1 MGWLS
6 VGSGRSNLIRQV
18 IVYPATGGLR
28 NGPGE
33 NVSLISLRPHNGLSM
48 AWKGAPGLDFDT
60 SPQGCC
66 TYFLDV
72 HGLDMG
78 LVQMQRIS
86 PLSPGHPLRDLLSR
100 TVYAIVVRATQYHP
114 IAPDISA
121 TLAGGDEMMDG
132 QVLFGTAPVTG
143 CLAEDG
149 VLPAGLSVFWIDT
162 GLVQAR
168 RTSGPANTWTWLI
181 QWDQFKGVDISIP
194 ISDRPFMVNHGHRP
208 SF

>member
-18 IVYPATGGLR
+18 IVYPADGGLR

-60 SPQGCC
+60 SLQGCC

-114 IAPDISA
+114 IAPDIPA
-121 TLAGGDEMMDG
+121 TLACGDEMMDG
-132 QVLFGTAPVTG
+132 QVLLCSAPITSRFPEQRVPPTR
-143 CLAEDG
+143 
-149 VLPAGLSVFWIDT
+149 LPLLWVGSGPVW
-162 GLVQAR
+162 AR
-168 RTSGPANTWTWLI
+168 RLAPLGDMPVRMI
-181 QWDQFKGVDISIP
+181 QRHQLKGVDISIP
-194 ISDRPFMVNHGHRP
+194 ISDRPLMVNHGHRP